1 MASQATWVSA
11 RIIAD
16 AQQADALGDALMEA
30 GALSVT
36 VEDADA
42 GTPEETPQYGE
53 PGMETQLVWARSVL
67 SALFD
72 ADQPVAEIVAEC
84 AAALGLQAELTI
96 EDVPETDWVRATQ
109 AQFEPIPIAGPLW
122 IVPTW
127 HTPPQA
133 DAINLILDP
142 GLAFGTGSHPT
153 TRMCLQWLVR
163 ERPNGS
169 VLDYGCGSGILAI
182 AAAKLGASEV
192 VGVDIDPQAVRS
204 AHDNADANSVEA
216 AFFDASQTLPTPYD
230 EIRCGA
236 GQYSGQPIARTG
248 ARTHGAIKTRC
259 LTGTGRSA
267 GRASRRT
274 HRHLQP
280 LADAARWR
288 HPGRLEPAG
297 RYAPAITL
305 LATNTDHEK
314 NADLRLARLRQ
325 HHGV

>member
-1 MASQATWVSA
+1 MAWVNA

-53 PGMETQLVWARSVL
+53 PGMETQLVWARSML

-72 ADQPVAEIVAEC
+72 ADAPAQQIIEQC
-84 AAALGLQAELTI
+84 AAELGLNATLTI
-96 EDVPETDWVRATQ
+96 EAVPETDWVRATQ

-127 HTPPQA
+127 HTPPHP
-133 DAINLILDP
+133 DAINLVLDP

-153 TRMCLQWLVR
+153 TRMCLQWLVQQ
-163 ERPNGS
+163 RPQGT

-204 AHDNADANSVEA
+204 AHDNALANNIQAV
-216 AFFDASQTLPTPYD
+216 FFDASQNLPEPYQTKTYD
-230 EIRCGA
+230 VVLANILANPLRVLAPALTARLKPGA
-236 GQYSGQPIARTG
+236 SLVLAGLLAEQAEELKDIYAPWLRLSVHDTQEGWSL
-248 ARTHGAIKTRC
+248 
-259 LTGTGRSA
+259 LTGT
-267 GRASRRT
+267 
-274 HRHLQP
+274 LPQ
-280 LADAARWR
+280 
-288 HPGRLEPAG
+288 
-297 RYAPAITL
+297 
-305 LATNTDHEK
+305 
-314 NADLRLARLRQ
+314 
-325 HHGV
+325 

>member
-1 MASQATWVSA
+1 MAWVNA

-16 AQQADALGDALMEA
+16 ALQADALGDALMEA

-53 PGMETQLVWARSVL
+53 PGMETQLVWARSAL
-67 SALFD
+67 SALFEAD
-72 ADQPVAEIVAEC
+72 APVHDIVAQC
-84 AAALGLQAELTI
+84 ATDLGLQAELTI

-127 HTPPQA
+127 HTPPHP
-133 DAINLILDP
+133 DAINLVLDP

-163 ERPNGS
+163 ERPTGT

-182 AAAKLGASEV
+182 AASKLGSCEV

-204 AHDNADANSVEA
+204 AHDNAEVNNVQA
-216 AFFDASQTLPTPYD
+216 AFFDASQTLAAPYD
-230 EIRCGA
+230 TQKYDVVLANILA
-236 GQYSGQPIARTG
+236 N
-248 ARTHGAIKTRC
+248 
-259 LTGTGRSA
+259 
-267 GRASRRT
+267 
-274 HRHLQP
+274 P
-280 LADAARWR
+280 LRV
-288 HPGRLEPAG
+288 L
-297 RYAPAITL
+297 APALTARLKPGATLVLAGL
-305 LATNTDHEK
+305 LAEQAEELIGIYSPWLEMRV
-314 NADLRLARLRQ
+314 ADTQEGWSLLVGTLP
-325 HHGV
+325 

>member
-1 MASQATWVSA
+1 MAWVNA

-72 ADQPVAEIVAEC
+72 ADAPVCEIVDQC
-84 AAALGLQAELTI
+84 AADLGLQAELTI

-127 HTPPQA
+127 HTPPHA
-133 DAINLILDP
+133 DAINLVLDP

-163 ERPNGS
+163 ERPAGT

-204 AHDNADANSVEA
+204 AHDNADANNVQA
-216 AFFDASQTLPTPYD
+216 AFFDASQNLPAPYD
-230 EIRCGA
+230 AQKYDVVLANILANPLRVLAAALTARLKPGA
-236 GQYSGQPIARTG
+236 S
-248 ARTHGAIKTRC
+248 
-259 LTGTGRSA
+259 LVLA
-267 GRASRRT
+267 G
-274 HRHLQP
+274 
-280 LADAARWR
+280 
-288 HPGRLEPAG
+288 
-297 RYAPAITL
+297 L
-305 LATNTDHEK
+305 LAEQAEELIGIYSPWLEMRV
-314 NADLRLARLRQ
+314 ADTQEGWSLLVGALPQ
-325 HHGV
+325 

>member
-1 MASQATWVSA
+1 MTSQATWVSA

-16 AQQADALGDALMEA
+16 AKQADALGDALMEA

-72 ADQPVAEIVAEC
+72 AEQPVSAIVAEC
-84 AAALGLQAELTI
+84 AAALGLEAELTI

-109 AQFEPIPIAGPLW
+109 AQFEPIPIGGPLW

-127 HTPPQA
+127 HTPPEA

-163 ERPNGS
+163 ERPNGT

-182 AAAKLGASEV
+182 AAAKLGAREV

-216 AFFDASQTLPTPYD
+216 VFFDASQNLPAPYD
-230 EIRCGA
+230 A
-236 GQYSGQPIARTG
+236 QQYDVVLANILAN
-248 ARTHGAIKTRC
+248 
-259 LTGTGRSA
+259 
-267 GRASRRT
+267 
-274 HRHLQP
+274 P
-280 LADAARWR
+280 LRV
-288 HPGRLEPAG
+288 L
-297 RYAPAITL
+297 APALTARLKPGASLVLAGL
-305 LATNTDHEK
+305 LAEQ
-314 NADLRLARLRQ
+314 ADELIGIYSPWLKMHVADTQEGWSLLV
-325 HHGV
+325 GVAPQ

>member
-1 MASQATWVSA
+1 MAAQATWVSA

-230 EIRCGA
+230 EQKYDVVLANILA
-236 GQYSGQPIARTG
+236 N
-248 ARTHGAIKTRC
+248 
-259 LTGTGRSA
+259 
-267 GRASRRT
+267 
-274 HRHLQP
+274 P
-280 LADAARWR
+280 LRV
-288 HPGRLEPAG
+288 L
-297 RYAPAITL
+297 APALTARLKPGASLVLAGL
-305 LATNTDHEK
+305 LAEQAEELIGIYSPWLTLHIGDTQEGWS
-314 NADLRLARLRQ
+314 LLVGTLPQ
-325 HHGV
+325 

>member
-1 MASQATWVSA
+1 MGWVNA

-67 SALFD
+67 SALFESD
-72 ADQPVAEIVAEC
+72 APVSEIVNQC
-84 AAALGLQAELTI
+84 AADLGLQAELTI

-127 HTPPQA
+127 HTPPHA
-133 DAINLILDP
+133 DAINLVLDP

-163 ERPNGS
+163 ERPAGI

-204 AHDNADANSVEA
+204 AHDNADANGVQA
-216 AFFDASQTLPTPYD
+216 AFFDASNSLPAPCDTQKYD
-230 EIRCGA
+230 VVLANILA
-236 GQYSGQPIARTG
+236 N
-248 ARTHGAIKTRC
+248 
-259 LTGTGRSA
+259 
-267 GRASRRT
+267 
-274 HRHLQP
+274 P
-280 LADAARWR
+280 LRV
-288 HPGRLEPAG
+288 L
-297 RYAPAITL
+297 APALTARLKPGASLVLAGL
-305 LATNTDHEK
+305 LAEQAEELIGIYSPWLEMHV
-314 NADLRLARLRQ
+314 ADTQEGWSLLV
-325 HHGV
+325 GVSPK

>member
-1 MASQATWVSA
+1 MAWVNA

-72 ADQPVAEIVAEC
+72 ADEPVRDIIADC
-84 AAALGLQAELTI
+84 AAALGVEAELTI

-109 AQFEPIPIAGPLW
+109 AQFDPIPIGGPLW

-127 HTPPQA
+127 HTPPDA
-133 DAINLILDP
+133 DAINLVLDP

-163 ERPNGS
+163 ERPAGT

-182 AAAKLGASEV
+182 AASKLGASEV

-204 AHDNADANSVEA
+204 AHDNAGANNVQA
-216 AFFDASQTLPTPYD
+216 AFFDASQSLPAPYDTEQYDVVLANILANPLRVLAPALTARLKPGASLVLAGLLAEQSEELIGIYSPWLKMQVADTQEGWSLLVGTLP
-230 EIRCGA
+230 
-236 GQYSGQPIARTG
+236 Q
-248 ARTHGAIKTRC
+248 
-259 LTGTGRSA
+259 
-267 GRASRRT
+267 
-274 HRHLQP
+274 
-280 LADAARWR
+280 
-288 HPGRLEPAG
+288 
-297 RYAPAITL
+297 
-305 LATNTDHEK
+305 
-314 NADLRLARLRQ
+314 
-325 HHGV
+325 